1 MKKLTRKDAMS
12 IFQMDVDLT
21 EGDWNTMLPEKY
33 KLFAQDEKHYWILKA
48 FLHVE
53 AKGIYANLDWF
64 EDKTG
69 LSRQVVSKTL
79 NKLIKLGLVK
89 RGGFDGDLR
98 NKIYQLD
105 ENVRMDLAEIFL
117 ESHKNLVHVL
127 ENFLTNEATTRLWT
141 EFVKRPLNRDQS
153 DALQAY
159 HASRVSWFKKK
170 NSSNG
175 GK

>member
-12 IFQMDVDLT
+12 LFQMDVDLT

-33 KLFAQDEKHYWILKA
+33 KLFTQDEKHFWVLKA
-48 FLHVE
+48 LLYVE
-53 AKGIYANLDWF
+53 AKGIYANLDWYQ
-64 EDKTG
+64 DKTG

-89 RGGFDGDLR
+89 SGGFDGDLR
-98 NKIYQLD
+98 NRLYQLD

-141 EFVKRPLNRDQS
+141 EFVRRPLDRDQS

-159 HASRVSWFKKK
+159 HASRVSWFKKADK
-170 NSSNG
+170 TNG
-175 GK
+175 TK

>member
-12 IFQMDVDLT
+12 LFQMDVDLT

-33 KLFAQDEKHYWILKA
+33 KLFTQDEKHFWILKA
-48 FLHVE
+48 LLYVE
-53 AKGIYANLDWF
+53 AKGIYANLDWYQ
-64 EDKTG
+64 DKTG

>member
-12 IFQMDVDLT
+12 LFQMDVDLT
-21 EGDWNTMLPEKY
+21 EGDWNTRLPEKY
-33 KLFAQDEKHYWILKA
+33 KVFTQDEKHFWILKA
-48 FLHVE
+48 LLHVE
-53 AKGIYANLDWF
+53 AKGIYANLDWYQ
-64 EDKTG
+64 DKTG

-89 RGGFDGDLR
+89 SGGFDGDLR
-98 NKIYQLD
+98 NRLYQLD

-141 EFVKRPLNRDQS
+141 EFVRRPLDRDQS

-159 HASRVSWFKKK
+159 HASRVSWFKKADK
-170 NSSNG
+170 TNG
-175 GK
+175 TK

>member
-12 IFQMDVDLT
+12 LFQMDVDLS

-33 KLFAQDEKHYWILKA
+33 KLFTKDEKHFWILKA
-48 FLHVE
+48 LLYVE
-53 AKGIYANLDWF
+53 AKGIYANLDWYQ
-64 EDKTG
+64 DKTG

-89 RGGFDGDLR
+89 SGGFDGDLR
-98 NKIYQLD
+98 NRLYQLD

-141 EFVKRPLNRDQS
+141 EFVRRPLNRDQS

-159 HASRVSWFKKK
+159 HASRVSWFKKTNK
-170 NSSNG
+170 TNG
-175 GK
+175 TK